1 MPTLK
6 AKAGFRQQVVI
17 IPISQV
23 SPQKEIS
30 PAFRKNALYKQIAVS
45 LEHVGLIEPLV
56 VFPRGA
62 GDYLLLDG
70 HTRLDIL
77 KRSGTG
83 DVRVIFAT
91 DDEAY
96 TYNKRV
102 NHAPP
107 VAQHFMILK
116 AIANGVSEER
126 IARALNVN
134 LASVRKKRD
143 MLAGICP
150 EVVEILRNNHVT
162 ADAFAVLK
170 KMKPIRQ
177 IEAAEHMVASATYSV
192 VFARALLEVT
202 RPELLLEQPSA
213 RKIDLDSAGATALL
227 EHEADI
233 LIQDLKNLEVSYGT
247 DILTLS
253 IMLGYIERLLGNNH
267 VERHLMK
274 FHSAILTS
282 LRTLLSEAKPDTA
295 VAAAS

>member
-30 PAFRKNALYKQIAVS
+30 PAFRKNALYKQIAAS

-77 KRSGTG
+77 KRSGTV

-116 AIANGVSEER
+116 AIANGVSE
-126 IARALNVN
+126 
-134 LASVRKKRD
+134 
-143 MLAGICP
+143 
-150 EVVEILRNNHVT
+150 
-162 ADAFAVLK
+162 
-170 KMKPIRQ
+170 
-177 IEAAEHMVASATYSV
+177 
-192 VFARALLEVT
+192 
-202 RPELLLEQPSA
+202 
-213 RKIDLDSAGATALL
+213 
-227 EHEADI
+227 
-233 LIQDLKNLEVSYGT
+233 
-247 DILTLS
+247 
-253 IMLGYIERLLGNNH
+253 
-267 VERHLMK
+267 
-274 FHSAILTS
+274 
-282 LRTLLSEAKPDTA
+282 
-295 VAAAS
+295 